1 MSDQEKCKGTVYA
14 FATIGA
20 RTERGGYVT
29 SATSGLVICDLPV
42 ALVGDIVTYPDGSQA
57 VIKDGS
63 GSLAADRA
71 SCFALV
77 GSTLS
82 NGDKIVFTPWED
94 GESGLL
100 VAEGE
105 TPEGLFDASY
115 VPPPCIPGERF
126 ALYGSTTA
134 RGGVLRDP
142 GGEWSVDGKRVKVGI
157 LGDKVHYANGTTA
170 RIISGIAIRTNP
182 TMAQFAYVGSVLD
195 NGDTITDSTDRKGS
209 AWLDTWEIVTA
220 EEMNH
225 RGEAV

>member
-1 MSDQEKCKGTVYA
+1 MSDQKTRKGTMYA

-20 RTERGGYVT
+20 RTERGGYIT
-29 SATSGLVICDLPV
+29 KATSGLVICDLRA

-63 GSLAADRA
+63 GSLGSDRA
-71 SCFALV
+71 NCFALV

-94 GESGLL
+94 RESGLF

-105 TPEGLFDASY
+105 MPKGLFDASY

-157 LGDKVHYANGTTA
+157 LGDKVQYTNGTTA
-170 RIISGIAIRTNP
+170 RIISGLAIKTNP

-195 NGDTITDSTDRKGS
+195 NGDTITDSPDRKGS
-209 AWLDTWEIVTA
+209 AWMDTWEIVA
-220 EEMNH
+220 EEEMNR